1 MVPTQITRSDI
12 LEWNSLEAI
21 SHSFVKRGL
30 EIEEDTPQDGISL
43 RFDDETK
50 FRLVS
55 TNGDEGRTEIPEILE
70 EHSGEHPNILVAS
83 SGYRRFDIFSRSDAA
98 PEYGQLNF
106 DHFGFDMQ
114 EVAEEGTHSRTL
126 IERLNR
132 IEGYDGDSLKRI
144 YSDLGIVEEFTKEY
158 QAILEEFTNQISA
171 PETLD
176 LESRHHYAQRSLNR
190 VIYLYLLQ
198 QIEVLDE
205 KYLEDKHGQ
214 ISYSGRDVYDEFYS
228 LLFRGELP
236 SDINPAVEPFLDN
249 FLFEE
254 GPIEEDHPQ
263 IRPAASTTKVN
274 ELFENVL
281 TYLDKW
287 DWNIARE
294 YNLRRTTWVTPRVIG
309 HALERYV
316 NKQGSGTYHTP
327 ERLAQ
332 FIVQESVE
340 ESLLTKFN
348 PTITDEYDS
357 IEQVFEEGTPE
368 QIEDLYFETLSD
380 FHIVDPAVGSGSFI
394 EQGLDLLSDIYIE
407 CFDRLELEDS
417 FRTDE
422 LPDYQSD
429 IDRVLLAKEVA
440 TRRNLFGV
448 DLNPIAKELT
458 QFRLNLSVLTAV
470 TDQEQLQSRSLQLQ
484 SGFNFWRGNSLIG
497 FIKSREAVT
506 EGFQTQLTTDHQN
519 YANLRQSLTNYRE
532 GVSTGSSDITRIESI
547 LSELEERVDQN
558 FQDQISEVV
567 SQELLDGQMR
577 DTLHPFHW
585 YLAFPDI
592 IAGGGFEVVVSNP
605 PWLDLKETISGR
617 STDTEERAAIEYQQE
632 YFNESEAYQL
642 QGDRS
647 TNLSSLFIERAQA
660 ITEEE
665 GVISMLIPERIFSAR
680 EFTTLRDHLLRN
692 TAIEYAIGF
701 ENHGIFSDLHRQYR
715 FGLLQ
720 FHNTGETSGIK
731 TIFRQTSLDILDSP
745 SESLLE
751 ISPETIREYSPN
763 RFSFPAVETE
773 EDLQSLRKIVQ
784 HMSLSDDRGWD
795 VETFRGLHQA
805 REAEYLFEEQEHGSY
820 PIYGGRNIHQ
830 FVHDRTFFD
839 LDGPSY
845 WGVSEDGDQ
854 PSAKTRIRERELR
867 ELERQFVDVVVDSQ
881 QVSFGDGTTLNLND
895 VPMPFDEYR
904 IAYRDVASSQNERT
918 VIASVIPPGVVC
930 LNTLHTIH
938 PYDWRRQEQ
947 QIDTTTPD
955 NLFRLTY
962 NPEELFCLL
971 GLLNSI
977 PFDYLMRTKV
987 ETHLSDYLVK
997 ESQVPRLTNDTPWF
1011 DLIWESAARLNC
1023 YGDSFASLRDDL
1035 NITPLHDKGER
1046 RITQAINEAA
1056 AFRAYGFEDSDLV
1069 WSVIDSFPIVR
1080 SPRVMDDRYMDEVI
1094 DQFED
1099 LGGRGL

>member
-1 MVPTQITRSDI
+1 MAPTQITRSDI

-21 SHSFVKRGL
+21 SQSFSKRGL
-30 EIEEDTPQDGISL
+30 EIENGSPQNSISL
-43 RFDDETK
+43 RFDDESK
-50 FRLVS
+50 LLLVS

-70 EHSGEHPNILVAS
+70 DHSGEHPNILVAS
-83 SGYRRFDIFSRSDAA
+83 SGYGRFDIFSRNDAA
-98 PEYGQLNF
+98 PAYGRLNF

-114 EVAEEGTHSRTL
+114 EVAEEGSHSRTL

-132 IEGYDGDSLKRI
+132 IEGYDGDSLMRI

-158 QAILEEFTNQISA
+158 QAILEEFINQISA

-176 LESRHHYAQRSLNR
+176 LESRRHYAQRSLNR

-205 KYLEDKHGQ
+205 NYLEDKHGQ
-214 ISYSGRDVYDEFYS
+214 ISYSGRDVFDEFYS
-228 LLFRGELP
+228 PLFRGELP
-236 SDINPAVEPFLDN
+236 SDTNPSVEPFLNN

-263 IRPAASTTKVN
+263 IRPAASTKKVN

-281 TYLDKW
+281 TFLDKW
-287 DWNIARE
+287 DWNIAGE
-294 YNLRRTTWVTPRVIG
+294 YNLRRTTWITPRVIG
-309 HALERYV
+309 HALERYI

-368 QIEDLYFETLSD
+368 QIEDLYSETLSD

-394 EQGLDLLSDIYIE
+394 EQGLELLSDIYIE
-407 CFDRLELEDS
+407 CFDTLESEDS
-417 FRTDE
+417 IRTDE
-422 LPDYQSD
+422 IPEYQSD
-429 IDRVLLAKEVA
+429 IDRVLLAKEIA

-448 DLNPIAKELT
+448 DLNPVAKELT
-458 QFRLNLSVLTAV
+458 QFRLNLSLLAAV
-470 TDQEQLQSRSLQLQ
+470 TDHEQLQSRSLQLQ

-497 FIKSREAVT
+497 FIEPGEAVT
-506 EGFQTQLTTDHQN
+506 EGFQTQLTTDDQN
-519 YANLRQSLTNYRE
+519 YANLRQTLVNYRE
-532 GVSTGSSDITRIESI
+532 GASAGSSDISRIESI

-558 FQDQISEVV
+558 FHDQFSEVV
-567 SQELLDGQMR
+567 SQEISDDPVR

-592 IAGGGFEVVVSNP
+592 IAGGGFDVVVSNP

-617 STDTEERAAIEYQQE
+617 SADTEERAAIEYQQG
-632 YFNESEAYQL
+632 YFNESEVYQN

-647 TNLSSLFIERAQA
+647 ANLSSLFIERAQA
-660 ITEEE
+660 ITDEE
-665 GVISMLIPERIFSAR
+665 GVISMLIPERIFSAKA
-680 EFTTLRDHLLRN
+680 FTALRDHLLQN

-720 FHNTGETSGIK
+720 FYNTGETSGIQ

-763 RFSFPAVETE
+763 RFSFPVVETAG
-773 EDLQSLRKIVQ
+773 DLQSLRKIVQ
-784 HMSLSDDRGWD
+784 HRSLADDQGWD
-795 VETFRGLHQA
+795 IETFRGLNQA
-805 REAEYLFEEQEHGSY
+805 REAEYLFEEEEHGSY
-820 PIYGGRNIHQ
+820 PIYGGRNIYQ
-830 FVHDRTFFD
+830 FVHDRTFFN
-839 LDGPSY
+839 LDGASY
-845 WGVSEDGDQ
+845 WGVREDGDR
-854 PSAKTRIRERELR
+854 PSAKTRIREREFH
-867 ELERQFVDVVVDSQ
+867 ELERRFADVVVEPQ
-881 QVSFGDGTTLNLND
+881 QVTFGDGTTLDRND

-904 IAYRDVASSQNERT
+904 IAYRDVASSENERT

-947 QIDTTTPD
+947 QNGTTTPND
-955 NLFRLTY
+955 LFSLTY
-962 NPEELFCLL
+962 NPEDLFCLL

-977 PFDYLMRTKV
+977 PFDYLLRTKV
-987 ETHLSDYLVK
+987 ETHLSDYLIK
-997 ESQVPRLTNDTPWF
+997 ESQVPRLTNNTYLF

-1023 YGDSFASLRDDL
+1023 YGDSFAPLRDDF
-1035 NITPLHDKGER
+1035 NISPLHDEAER
-1046 RITQAINEAA
+1046 RTAQATIDAA
-1056 AFRAYGFEDSDLV
+1056 AFRAYGFEEIDVV
-1069 WSVIDSFPIVR
+1069 WSVIDTFPIVR
-1080 SPRVMDDRYMDEVI
+1080 SPRVMDDKYMDEVLGR
-1094 DQFED
+1094 FED
-1099 LGGRGL
+1099 LEGREL